1 MDLDPT
7 RAAFPFAGSPGSDHS
22 PSAPTRGE
30 GPPGSAEPRSAAG
43 CSVLV
48 LDPEPAM
55 RSFIQ
60 RGLER
65 QFALVETAG
74 DRAKAEA
81 LLRRCHFDLLIVD
94 LRPEEPDCL
103 DWVEGLRDQATG
115 LDVIFLAA
123 DADVEGAIAALRAG
137 ALDFIPKPFRMEQLL
152 AAARRGAEGRSV
164 KRENFLLQRE
174 VEQHHALE
182 GLVGDCESMREVC
195 GMVKRIAPMPS
206 TVLIQGETGTGKE
219 LAARAIHERSARSGG
234 FVAINCGAVSPE
246 LLESELFGHV
256 KGAFTGAHRAREG
269 LFGFAHGGTL
279 FLDEIG
285 EMPLP
290 MQAKLLRVLEERCIR
305 PVGGNEEVPVDVRIV
320 AATNRELLDEV
331 SAGRF
336 REDLYYRLNV
346 VALRLPPLRE
356 RREDIPPLA
365 RHFIDALS
373 RELGVPAPGL
383 GPLGPR
389 RARGI
394 RLAGQR
400 ARAAQRDR
408 ALPVARPAS
417 WTLSGRAP
425 AGPGRAC
432 RWRAGP
438 QARGRRARPHP
449 ARTGAGGGQQVRRGT
464 PARRLPQDPGAQAQG
479 LGRRGLR
486 CKQGRAPRRAARGT
500 DCRISGET
508 LADPGRRVP
517 VMHRVAGP
525 HPRAQ
530 VPGAGRDRAAM
541 AVAAFRCSQAL
552 CLADTLR
559 SRARR
564 SSSSPTSRRRL
575 RGS

>member
-7 RAAFPFAGSPGSDHS
+7 RAAFPFVGSPGSDHS

-94 LRPEEPDCL
+94 LRPEESDCL

-373 RELGVPAPGL
+373 RELGVPLPAWDHWDLDALEGYDWPGNVRELRNVIERCLLLGRRPGHCLGEHRPGQAEPAAGAPDL
-383 GPLGPR
+383 
-389 RARGI
+389 
-394 RLAGQR
+394 RLAAVER
-400 ARAAQRDR
+400 AHILRV
-408 ALPVARPAS
+408 LE
-417 WTLSGRAP
+417 L
-425 AGPGRAC
+425 
-432 RWRAGP
+432 
-438 QARGRRARPHP
+438 
-449 ARTGAGGGQQVRRGT
+449 AGGNKSDA
-464 PARRLPQDPGAQAQG
+464 ARRLDVSRKTLERKLKAWG
-479 LGRRGLR
+479 
-486 CKQGRAPRRAARGT
+486 
-500 DCRISGET
+500 GE
-508 LADPGRRVP
+508 G
-517 VMHRVAGP
+517 
-525 HPRAQ
+525 
-530 VPGAGRDRAAM
+530 
-541 AVAAFRCSQAL
+541 
-552 CLADTLR
+552 
-559 SRARR
+559 
-564 SSSSPTSRRRL
+564 
-575 RGS
+575 